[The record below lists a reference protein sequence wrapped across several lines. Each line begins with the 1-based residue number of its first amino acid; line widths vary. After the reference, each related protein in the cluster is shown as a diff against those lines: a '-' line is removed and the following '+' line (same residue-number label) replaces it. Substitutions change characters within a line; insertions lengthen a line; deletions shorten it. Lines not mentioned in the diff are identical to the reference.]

1 MARFIIFF
9 NFGRKPQNLNNSGHM
24 TNKKPLPY
32 GPFAQKLWDSA
43 TDIIDEIMA
52 HPFCLGLA
60 KGDLPMAAFRHYLG
74 QDMLYIIEDARALAL
89 TGTRAEDV
97 DQMYFFLAMA
107 KDGLEIE
114 RLLHAEFGNYF
125 HIPRAPAPSAA
136 CLQYTDY
143 LLNKARNDHYE
154 VSVSALLPCFWVYQE
169 ISHHILEQSVTNNPY
184 QKWLDTYSDKS
195 FEVFVNQFIEIA
207 SHLME
212 RASEGLQQK
221 MTEAFRASTHYEYL
235 FFDEAWKRGNSLS

>member
-1 MARFIIFF
+1 
-9 NFGRKPQNLNNSGHM
+9 M
-24 TNKKPLPY
+24 TNKTPLPY

-43 TDIIDEIMA
+43 TDIIDEIRT

-89 TGTRAEDV
+89 TGTRAIEV
-97 DQMYFFLAMA
+97 AEMYFFLAMA

-114 RLLHAEFGNYF
+114 RVLHAEFGSHF
-125 HIPRAPAPSAA
+125 HISRAQAPSAA
-136 CLQYTDY
+136 CEQYTEF
-143 LLNKARNDHYE
+143 LLEKARNDRYE
-154 VSVSALLPCFWVYQE
+154 VSVAALLPCFWVYQE
-169 ISHHILEQSVTNNPY
+169 ISRHILEQSVAQNPY

-195 FEVFVNQFIEIA
+195 FEVFVDQFIEIA

-212 RASEGLQQK
+212 RAPEGLQQK
-221 MTEAFRASTHYEYL
+221 MIEAFRVSTHYEFL
-235 FFDEAWKRGNSLS
+235 FFDEAWKMGKSVS